1 MARGA
6 LSRSF
11 GRIGAVL
18 YKELVQMRRDRITF
32 AMMLSVPIMQ
42 LTLFGYAI
50 NTDPRHLP
58 AAVSVRQP
66 SEFSRAIEAGMANSR
81 FFDLTQTVTGEA
93 EADRVLRDNSV
104 DFVLVIPDD
113 FEERLVRGEGAQL
126 MLEADAADPVAV
138 SGPAGAMAG
147 IVESALTPLLD
158 GALANMAPR
167 APPWEL
173 IVHRQ
178 FNPEGITSHNI
189 VPGLLGVILTMTLVM
204 ITSMAITREAERG
217 TMETLLSTP
226 ARPIEVMVGK
236 ILPYVAIG
244 YVQTTVILT
253 AAVFLFHVPIRGSI
267 ALLLL
272 VVTLFILVNLS
283 LGFLISTAARNQMQ
297 AMQLTFFLF
306 LPSILL
312 SGFMFPFR
320 GMPDWAQ
327 AIGQIL
333 PLTHFLRLVR
343 GVVLRDAHLA
353 ELAGDIWPLLL
364 QLFVI
369 GSLAMLRYRRT
380 LD

>member
-1 MARGA
+1 MGGA
-6 LSRSF
+6 ISRSWS
-11 GRIGAVL
+11 RIGAVL

-42 LTLFGYAI
+42 LLLFGYAI

-58 AAVSVRQP
+58 AVVSVRQP
-66 SEFSRAIEAGMANSR
+66 SEFSRAIEAGMVNSR
-81 FFDLTQTVTGEA
+81 FFEMEGVVTGEEA
-93 EADRVLRDNSV
+93 ADRALRSNEA
-104 DFVLVIPDD
+104 DFVLVVPDD
-113 FEERLVRGEGAQL
+113 FEARLVRGERPQL

-138 SGPAGAMAG
+138 GGPASAMAG
-147 IVESALTPLLD
+147 IVDSALAPLLD
-158 GALANMAPR
+158 GPLADMAPR
-167 APPWEL
+167 APPYDL
-173 IVHRQ
+173 IVHRR
-178 FNPEGITSHNI
+178 FNPEGITSHNV

-236 ILPYVAIG
+236 IMPYVAIG
-244 YVQTTVILT
+244 YVQTAIILL
-253 AAVFLFHVPIRGSI
+253 AAVFLFGVPIRGSL
-267 ALLLL
+267 ALLL
-272 VVTLFILVNLS
+272 VAITLFILVNLS
-283 LGFLISTAARNQMQ
+283 LGFLISTVARSQMQ

-327 AIGQIL
+327 GIGQVL

-343 GVVLRDAHLA
+343 GVILRDAHLS
-353 ELAGDIWPLLL
+353 ELVGDIWPLLV
-364 QLFVI
+364 QLMVI
-369 GSLAMLRYRRT
+369 GGLAMLRYRRT